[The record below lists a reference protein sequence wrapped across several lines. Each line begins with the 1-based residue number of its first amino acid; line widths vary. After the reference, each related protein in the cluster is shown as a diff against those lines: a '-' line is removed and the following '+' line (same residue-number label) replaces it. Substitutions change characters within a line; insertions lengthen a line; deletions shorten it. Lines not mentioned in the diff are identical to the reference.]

1 MKILKLLVDMPDYNL
16 KAGNLVLSTTMK
28 DDSHYDIWINDKIVS
43 VFIYDVTEV
52 FYEEIVQLL
61 NYYNKL

>member
-28 DDSHYDIWINDKIVS
+28 DDSHYDIWINDKIV
-43 VFIYDVTEV
+43 V
-52 FYEEIVQLL
+52 L
-61 NYYNKL
+61 NTRLPALRL